1 MYSHLSAASGSMRC
15 VVKAE
20 RAVQIEERLA
30 VLLDVELDELR
41 DYLRGD
47 VRSGGAR
54 RTGIR
59 FIRGTHSGT
68 YIRDPEGTDL
78 LPAGYSVPR

>member
-1 MYSHLSAASGSMRC
+1 MRC

-20 RAVQIEERLA
+20 KAAQIEQRLA

-41 DYLRGD
+41 DYLRGN
-47 VRSGGAR
+47 VRAGGAR
-54 RTGIR
+54 RTGVR
-59 FIRGTHSGT
+59 FVRGTHSGT

-78 LPAGYSVPR
+78 PPAGYSVPG